1 MGSISRIE
9 RCSRLAAA
17 LSPLVE
23 KYAGFHVGDRLTVRR
38 AGAGADCDGPL
49 GFYLSALHQQDGET
63 YELAFAEGVFDP
75 DATSREDLL
84 QRLAIELPAAPT
96 EEIAAAVR
104 RAKLYPEDEASGDEI
119 DESKAAAD
127 EIVSMPPERPVPRVR
142 AVVRR
147 DSHEEITLADVECE
161 RSEKVRTAHDLLPR
175 LRAALTRWRDSFVS
189 GLEAWA
195 QSACDFNVGDLYA
208 WLDDPQ
214 LLACLEAEG
223 IAGLTIQVFCCT
235 EEPRR
240 DWTYDTLLMYPEPGG
255 DAGADDE

>member
-1 MGSISRIE
+1 M
-9 RCSRLAAA
+9 
-17 LSPLVE
+17 
-23 KYAGFHVGDRLTVRR
+23 
-38 AGAGADCDGPL
+38 
-49 GFYLSALHQQDGET
+49 
-63 YELAFAEGVFDP
+63 AFAEGVFDP

-84 QRLAIELPAAPT
+84 QRLAIELPAAPA

-127 EIVSMPPERPVPRVR
+127 EIVSVPPERPVPR
-142 AVVRR
+142 
-147 DSHEEITLADVECE
+147 
-161 RSEKVRTAHDLLPR
+161 VRTAHDLLPR